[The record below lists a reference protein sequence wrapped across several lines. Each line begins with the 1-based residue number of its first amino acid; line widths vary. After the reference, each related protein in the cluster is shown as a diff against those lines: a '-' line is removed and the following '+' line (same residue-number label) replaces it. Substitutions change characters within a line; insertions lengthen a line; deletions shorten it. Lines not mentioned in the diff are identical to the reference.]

1 MSFKKRTKEN
11 TFTAKFF
18 FKNDQKTL
26 LNSSAKNGV
35 KGSVRLNVKVKKGGT
50 H

>member
-1 MSFKKRTKEN
+1 VSFKKTNVGEHFYRK
-11 TFTAKFF
+11 
-18 FKNDQKTL
+18 KNDQKTL
-26 LNSSAKNGV
+26 LNFSAKNGV